1 MNELQN
7 KPKLSTSAAEP
18 DFINEFFF
26 DENNLP
32 HWIAQMKHGNILMKI
47 IYYFLISLRLS

>member
-1 MNELQN
+1 MNESQN
-7 KPKLSTSAAEP
+7 KPKLSTSAAET

-26 DENNLP
+26 DENSLP

-47 IYYFLISLRLS
+47 IYYFLISFRLS